1 MEIDE
6 KEFNKM
12 KTDLADSLEASK
24 ALQGSVTKLEENN
37 KALLKEKSEAK
48 TATQQAIEDA
58 AKKSG
63 DVEALEKSWQAKLIA
78 ETDPLKADNA
88 KHLKTISSMTVGV
101 QAANMANDLAL
112 QGSSDVL
119 LPHIQKRLTVEM
131 GEGEPVIRVLDINGQ
146 PSALSIEDLKKEISA
161 NPAYA
166 PILVGTKASG
176 SGNVGNKG
184 GGADQKTI
192 TREAF
197 DGMDQ
202 AQRSAHFNDGGKISD

>member
-6 KEFNKM
+6 KEFK
-12 KTDLADSLEASK
+12 KLQSDLADSLEASK
-24 ALQGSVTKLEENN
+24 ALQVSVTKLEDNN

-78 ETDPLKADNA
+78 ETDPMKVTIDNQA
-88 KHLKTISSMTVGV
+88 KIISGMTSG
-101 QAANMANDLAL
+101 AEASNMANELAL
-112 QGSSDVL
+112 KGSESVL
-119 LPHIQKRLTVEM
+119 LLHIQNRLSTEM
-131 GEGEPVIRVLDINGQ
+131 TDGAPITRVLDINGQ
-146 PSALSIEDLKKEISA
+146 PSALSLEDLKKEISA